1 MVAAYCFWYSIVHL
15 VTYQQR
21 DSQTQLEMPK
31 RIKLLIALFIVQVVL
46 YLMLYQMVPI
56 AVCYLMVAFSA
67 VLNFRDHLRTII
79 FIN

>member
-1 MVAAYCFWYSIVHL
+1 VVAAYCFWYSIVHL

-46 YLMLYQMVPI
+46 YLMLY
-56 AVCYLMVAFSA
+56 
-67 VLNFRDHLRTII
+67 
-79 FIN
+79 